1 MLLFTHIFYMAKLRK
16 IIIFSAIF
24 LAAAGSFYIY
34 GVKREVKAANCYY
47 PFQRIDLEE
56 VYNGSVCQGNYQ
68 VYYFPVVTDGRYY
81 TITLRT
87 ISGQQKLYASRY
99 KRDVASISKI
109 VNWRCY
115 GPYCDSSTEANADT
129 RFVTFQSPAGD
140 PDYYSWFAVYGSAGG
155 EYQIGL
161 SNQGVFPFVSNG
173 SNFSYNPNP
182 PSPPTGGL
190 PPPNNTTA
198 DGLPII
204 SWKATTPGSNYNF
217 YDISWTSPSYSDSSW
232 TDASLPDKN
241 SWNCEHCYREYRG
254 TFYLDSIPSNLRM
267 WFASDD
273 GIRIYVN
280 GQFIGNWGAKDANGS
295 GCVNNYGCIIRD
307 EVGDISLINLVKG
320 KNVIS
325 ALVVNGGQSGYF
337 DFKLK
342 N

>member
-1 MLLFTHIFYMAKLRK
+1 MSKLTKITIFCA
-16 IIIFSAIF
+16 II
-24 LAAAGSFYIY
+24 LAAAGGFFIY
-34 GVKREVKAANCYY
+34 GEKQEAKAANCYY

-68 VYYFPVVTDGRYY
+68 VYYFPVVTDGRHY
-81 TITLRT
+81 TITMRT

-99 KRDVASISKI
+99 KRDVANISKI

-115 GPYCDSSTEANADT
+115 GPYCDSSIEANAET

-161 SNQGVFPFVSNG
+161 SNSGVFPFVSNS
-173 SNFSYNPNP
+173 SNFAYNPNP
-182 PSPPTGGL
+182 PQNPL
-190 PPPNNTTA
+190 PPQNPPPQNNATS
-198 DGLPII
+198 DGLPVV
-204 SWKATTPGSNYNF
+204 SWRTTTPGSNYNF
-217 YDISWTSPSYSDSSW
+217 YDIAWTSPSYIDSSW
-232 TDASLPDKN
+232 VGASLPDKI
-241 SWNCEHCYREYRG
+241 WNCEHCYREYRG
-254 TFYLDSIPSNLRM
+254 AFYLDSVPSNLRM

-273 GIRIYVN
+273 GIRLYVN
-280 GQFIGNWGAKDANGS
+280 GQFAGSWGAKDANG
-295 GCVNNYGCIIRD
+295 NGCINNHGCLLRD
-307 EVGDISLINLVKG
+307 DVGDISLTNLVKG

-325 ALVVNGGQSGYF
+325 ALVINGGQGGYF